1 MSSEWPD
8 SARPV
13 CFVRQLF
20 GFGAEF
26 QVLGRRVITD
36 FDRTLRIYGELAVR
50 VGLNLQPNQRLLIIG
65 PLASGGA
72 SLEAA
77 PLIRHIAASAYDAGA
92 RLVETMWGDEA
103 LQLTRFKRAPRDSF
117 SEASAW
123 LPKAL
128 VEHVEAGHA
137 VLSVYAN
144 DPDLLKDEKPEL
156 VSAVQQSISR
166 AVVPFRELISRN
178 ETNWTVIAAAG
189 SGWAAKVFP
198 LVPPAHQISSL
209 WDAIA
214 SFCRLDRPD
223 PVAAWEAHLQAL
235 AARSEHLNR
244 RQYRSLKYAGPGTDL
259 MIGLP
264 SGHVW
269 VSGRSASR
277 TGITFTANLPTEEV
291 FTMPHK
297 DLVDGTI
304 TASKPLSYGGTLI
317 EGFSL
322 RFAEG
327 RVVNVTAR
335 RGEAVL
341 RQLIETDPGAG
352 RLGEVALVPHNSPIS
367 QSGLL
372 FYNTLFDENAASHVA
387 LGTAYK
393 FTLAGG
399 DAMSDEDFERA
410 GGNRSAAHVDF
421 MVGSAELDIDGLL
434 PNGTAEPIVRSG
446 EWVA

>member
-1 MSSEWPD
+1 
-8 SARPV
+8 
-13 CFVRQLF
+13 
-20 GFGAEF
+20 
-26 QVLGRRVITD
+26 VITD

-65 PLASGGA
+65 PLASGGT

-123 LPKAL
+123 LSKAL

-144 DPDLLKDEKPEL
+144 DPDLLKDEAPEL

-244 RQYRSLKYAGPGTDL
+244 RQYRALKYAGPGTDL

-341 RQLIETDPGAG
+341 RQLIDTDSGAG

-410 GGNRSAAHVDF
+410 GGNRSAVHVDF

-434 PNGTAEPIVRSG
+434 PNGTADPIVRSG